1 MAQEIIP
8 AGHTEVI
15 DPAVPATCTTT
26 GLTEGKHCS
35 VCDEIIVAQTTIN
48 ALGHNEEIL
57 SAVAKTCTT
66 TGLTEGKKCLICG
79 EITLKQEIVPAGHTE
94 VIDSA
99 VPATCTTT
107 GLTEGKHCS
116 VCNEILV
123 GQEIV
128 DKLGHDFDNDICVV
142 CGYNL
147 AQFTFELNSDGQS
160 YALVDVNET
169 YFLGGDVVI
178 PDSYN
183 GKPVTKL
190 GNELFYS
197 CDTLTSIVIPD
208 TIAIIEEGVASFCQ
222 NLTSVYIGKNV
233 SYIGYYSFKESPK
246 LASIEVDSRNVMYK
260 SLDGNL
266 YTKDGKTLLMYAPGR
281 PDVAFAIPEGVTTI
295 DVEAVIMCTNLVSIV
310 IPDSVTTLGDLA
322 FGYNPN
328 LTVVTFGTNS
338 QLTEIPGACF
348 PSTNIKSIT
357 IPASV
362 TRVGYG
368 AFYECLNLT
377 SVHFA
382 NNSQLEVVE
391 EYAFEDCKNLMF
403 VNFGNNSKLT
413 AIEQDAFIGCE
424 SLTSVTF
431 GENSQLKNI
440 NSAFRN
446 SGIDDITIPASVTD
460 MEFAFADCA
469 ELRTVRFE
477 QGSQLTNMRGA
488 FIDCTELSSI
498 NIPAGVTDIS
508 NTFCRSGLWSI
519 LIPSGV
525 TNISGA
531 FVDCVHLKS
540 VEISNGVK
548 TIDGAFNG
556 CSALYEITI
565 PSSVN
570 SMGDSTFEN
579 CTSLQNVWIYAEA
592 TSIGSRMFAGC
603 TALNWVSFGENS
615 PLTEIREEAF
625 YGCAKLR
632 EINLPNSV
640 SIIGEG
646 AFNNCVQMQEI
657 KIPDGVISLNQTIF
671 GNCTSLQTVY
681 ISENLQGIYGNVF
694 AGCTGLTSFV
704 VDENHSYL
712 KAIDGN
718 LYDKNGTYL
727 YNYAIGKT
735 DAHFEVPEGVYYIGD
750 YAFAGCANLTSIAI
764 PAGVCII
771 DRTAIDDCTN
781 LTDIYYDGFP
791 SGWHGIEIW
800 GAGFGD
806 IFANIIIHFAEC
818 EHSEWYDY
826 GSCTNCGF
834 REFMFSLN
842 EDGESYTVTGIG
854 EDFKGSTMAIP
865 GTFNNKPVTIIGERA
880 FYYCNALRT
889 SNSAEIIIPD
899 SIVSIEAEAF
909 SDNYKVTS
917 VTFGENSQL
926 TTIGDN
932 AFYACDSLTSIVIP
946 DGVTS
951 IGDNA
956 FYYCDLLVEV
966 YNYSALPIEK
976 GSEDYGYVAYY
987 ARDLYTTNRP
997 SKVTT
1002 DENGFVIYT
1011 NGGVKTIL
1019 NYIGKDSEVIIPDGI
1034 NIIGKNAFECNT
1046 LTKITFSSSV
1056 TAIDEYAFN
1065 WCTNLTSVTIPSN
1078 VTTIGNFAFYYC
1090 SNLASITI
1098 SEGVKT
1104 IGDAAF
1110 GDCDSLTSVH
1120 IPLSVISIG
1129 KAPFASC
1136 DSLTEINVDD
1146 EHTSYKSV
1154 DGNLYTKDG
1163 KVLVQYAIGKTDST
1177 FKVPA
1182 GVVVVGE
1189 GAFMES
1195 QHLYWLEIRHDVT
1208 RIGDAA
1214 FYRSSLYSV
1223 TITSDLETI
1232 GYGAFYGNDGLTS
1245 INLITDKLTTIDRC
1259 AFEDCYNLMAV
1270 GYSGTEEEWNAIDI
1284 RDYNWPLSI
1293 ASIYYNLQI
1302 N

>member
-1 MAQEIIP
+1 
-8 AGHTEVI
+8 V
-15 DPAVPATCTTT
+15 
-26 GLTEGKHCS
+26 
-35 VCDEIIVAQTTIN
+35 
-48 ALGHNEEIL
+48 
-57 SAVAKTCTT
+57 
-66 TGLTEGKKCLICG
+66 
-79 EITLKQEIVPAGHTE
+79 
-94 VIDSA
+94 
-99 VPATCTTT
+99 
-107 GLTEGKHCS
+107 
-116 VCNEILV
+116 
-123 GQEIV
+123 
-128 DKLGHDFDNDICVV
+128 
-142 CGYNL
+142 
-147 AQFTFELNSDGQS
+147 
-160 YALVDVNET
+160 
-169 YFLGGDVVI
+169 
-178 PDSYN
+178 
-183 GKPVTKL
+183 
-190 GNELFYS
+190 
-197 CDTLTSIVIPD
+197 
-208 TIAIIEEGVASFCQ
+208 
-222 NLTSVYIGKNV
+222 
-233 SYIGYYSFKESPK
+233 
-246 LASIEVDSRNVMYK
+246 
-260 SLDGNL
+260 
-266 YTKDGKTLLMYAPGR
+266 
-281 PDVAFAIPEGVTTI
+281 
-295 DVEAVIMCTNLVSIV
+295 
-310 IPDSVTTLGDLA
+310 
-322 FGYNPN
+322 
-328 LTVVTFGTNS
+328 
-338 QLTEIPGACF
+338 
-348 PSTNIKSIT
+348 

-362 TRVGYG
+362 TRVGYE
-368 AFYECLNLT
+368 AFNACLNLND
-377 SVHFA
+377 VDFA

-391 EYAFEDCKNLMF
+391 EYAFRGCKNLMF

-413 AIEQDAFIGCE
+413 TIEQDAFIGCE

-431 GENSQLKNI
+431 GANSKLKNI
-440 NSAFRN
+440 NNAFRY
-446 SGIDDITIPASVTD
+446 SGIDEITIPASVTD
-460 MEFAFADCA
+460 MAGAFRNCA
-469 ELRTVRFE
+469 KLRIVLFE
-477 QGSQLTNMRGA
+477 PNSMLKNMRGA
-488 FIDCTELSSI
+488 FVDCTILS
-498 NIPAGVTDIS
+498 NITIPEGVTDIS

-519 LIPSGV
+519 YIPSGV

-531 FVDCVHLKS
+531 FVDCVSLRT
-540 VEISNGVK
+540 VEISDGVK
-548 TIDGAFNG
+548 TIDGAFKG
-556 CSALYEITI
+556 CSNLYGITI

-579 CTSLQNVWIYAEA
+579 CTSLQHASIYAEA

-603 TALNWVSFGENS
+603 TELDWVSFGENI
-615 PLTEIREEAF
+615 PLTEICEEAF
-625 YGCAKLR
+625 YGCTRLR
-632 EINLPNSV
+632 EIDLPNSI
-640 SIIGEG
+640 STIGEG
-646 AFNNCVQMQEI
+646 AFNNCVKLQEI
-657 KIPDGVISLNQTIF
+657 KIPDGVIGMHETIF
-671 GNCTSLQTVY
+671 NNCTSLTTVY
-681 ISENLQGIYGNVF
+681 IPENFQQIFGYIF
-694 AGCTGLTSFV
+694 EGCTSLTSFV
-704 VDENHSYL
+704 VDENNSHF

-718 LYDKNGTYL
+718 LYNKNGTYL

-735 DAHFEVPEGVYYIGD
+735 DAHFEVPEDVYCIED
-750 YAFAGCANLTSIAI
+750 YAFAGCTNLTCIAI
-764 PAGVCII
+764 PAGLCTIYG
-771 DRTAIDDCTN
+771 TAIDDCTN

-791 SGWHGIEIW
+791 SGWHSIEIW
-800 GAGFGD
+800 GVGSDD

-834 REFMFSLN
+834 REFIFSLN

-854 EDFKGSTMAIP
+854 EDFKGSTIAIP

-880 FYYCNALRT
+880 FYFCNALRK
-889 SNSAEIIIPD
+889 SNNAKIIIPD

-926 TTIGDN
+926 TTIGNN
-932 AFYACDSLTSIVIP
+932 AFYSCHSLTSIVIP
-946 DGVTS
+946 DGVIS

-1034 NIIGKNAFECNT
+1034 NIIGKNAFAACNS

-1065 WCTNLTSVTIPSN
+1065 WCTSLTSVTIPSN

-1090 SNLASITI
+1090 SSLASITI

-1120 IPLSVISIG
+1120 IPLSVTSIG

-1163 KVLVQYAIGKTDST
+1163 KVLVQYAIGKADST
-1177 FKVPA
+1177 FEVPA

-1195 QHLYWLEIRHDVT
+1195 QNLYWLEIRHDVT

-1214 FYRSSLYSV
+1214 FYMSSLTSV

-1232 GYGAFYGNDGLTS
+1232 GYGAFYGN
-1245 INLITDKLTTIDRC
+1245 
-1259 AFEDCYNLMAV
+1259 
-1270 GYSGTEEEWNAIDI
+1270 
-1284 RDYNWPLSI
+1284 
-1293 ASIYYNLQI
+1293 
-1302 N
+1302 